1 MLATIII
8 SIVLAVIVVLLIY
21 RLIKNAKSG
30 QGRCAGCA
38 YAQTCG
44 VAKQFSARTDCDRA
58 QEKA

>member
-8 SIVLAVIVVLLIY
+8 SVVLAVIVGLIIY
-21 RLIKNAKSG
+21 RIIKNAKSG

-44 VAKQFSARTDCDRA
+44 IAKHSSTIADCDRA
-58 QEKA
+58 KEKS